1 MRVRGLTAI
10 VLLLAGLGRGL
21 ENFVRRD
28 RPHELGLPPRGLAC
42 DRHATRTIR
51 FFTICTI
58 NGTAMR
64 MGFAENH
71 WTALL
76 PFFALL
82 FAVFVNSVT
91 DEKNHNRAF
100 RGTPEAS
107 RVLVASSNL
116 NASLPEVVLS
126 DCPLA

>member
-82 FAVFVNSVT
+82 FAGKSHA
-91 DEKNHNRAF
+91 DGGLALAW
-100 RGTPEAS
+100 EAPAEWTEAVRS
-107 RVLVASSNL
+107 WNVPSD
-116 NASLPEVVLS
+116 LP
-126 DCPLA
+126 PA